1 MGAQPVTGDPFPRER
16 VTRLLRRLPRYARLG
31 WSLAREPRLPRA
43 RRVALIAGAAYL
55 ASPIDLVPG
64 IIPVAGQLDDAAA
77 VLLALRVALAGL
89 PPATRERHL
98 REAGL
103 RAAELDED
111 LRTVGATAA
120 WMVRGSVRLTTRAL
134 RAGARWAGARLRRPT
149 AWRPRPI
156 R

>member
-1 MGAQPVTGDPFPRER
+1 
-16 VTRLLRRLPRYARLG
+16 
-31 WSLAREPRLPRA
+31 
-43 RRVALIAGAAYL
+43 LIAGAAYL

-120 WMVRGSVRLTTRAL
+120 WMVRGGVRLTTRAL